1 MSRLLKPMTMASLV
15 LAIVGLALS
24 LYLSYVH
31 YNLDALV
38 CSGGGCEIVQ
48 TSRYSEMFGIP
59 IAFMGVAMFLAL
71 IGAIVYR
78 ELQPEH
84 ADLITTGMVVILLTA
99 VIYWA
104 YLTYVELY
112 VINAVC
118 QWCVIT
124 SIATLLLLIIESYRW
139 YQNYQRL
146 DTYD

>member
-1 MSRLLKPMTMASLV
+1 MIRFRNPLAMASLV

-31 YNLDALV
+31 FNIDALV

-71 IGAIVYR
+71 IAAIVLR
-78 ELQPEH
+78 ELRPEH

-104 YLTYVELY
+104 YLTYIELN
-112 VINAVC
+112 VLNAVC

-124 SIATLLLLIIESYRW
+124 SIATLFMLIIEGYRW
-139 YQNYQRL
+139 YQNYSRL
-146 DTYD
+146 DSYE